1 MSEHIER
8 SIRVESS
15 RIRFLESW
23 ARNLRI
29 QNDEELKHAVEVF
42 SQARFG
48 VSRQTAREYARE
60 VLRLL
65 TRGRIERAKNVSRN
79 ERRMYR
85 RSLNPSFKLKKGRI
99 ATLRMDV
106 LEYRKLK
113 DVAKKRRISVSA
125 LMRYLVRELIKKDV
139 LHHSTS

>member
-1 MSEHIER
+1 MSEHMER
-8 SIRVESS
+8 SIRVKSS

-42 SQARFG
+42 SQARFE

-65 TRGRIERAKNVSRN
+65 TRDRIEKPKNVSRN

-85 RSLNPSFKLKKGRI
+85 RSLNPSFKLIKGRVV
-99 ATLRMDV
+99 TFRMDD

-125 LMRYLVRELIKKDV
+125 LMRHLVRELIKKDV